1 MGPGGG
7 RDGLACGMHL
17 AGRERI
23 LRGGAFTTDLFRRT
37 ALRRLSILYAF
48 TPRKACRTLWI
59 LTLTRGL
66 GARVHR

>member
-37 ALRRLSILYAF
+37 ALSILYAF
-48 TPRKACRTLWI
+48 TPRKACRTLI
-59 LTLTRGL
+59 LTLTRGV